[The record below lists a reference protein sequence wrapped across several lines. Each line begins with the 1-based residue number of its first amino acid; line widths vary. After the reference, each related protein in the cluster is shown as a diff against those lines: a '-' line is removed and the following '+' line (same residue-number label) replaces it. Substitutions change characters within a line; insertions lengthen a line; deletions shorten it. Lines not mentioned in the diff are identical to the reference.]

1 MRRGTR
7 PDIFLVS
14 NEETLA
20 AVARRLEDEPVVALD
35 IESNG
40 MHAYKA
46 TLCVLQLAA
55 KGSVVIVDP
64 LATKLDALGPLLASE
79 RTTKLV
85 HDVSFDA
92 RILAEAGLTL
102 ANVRDTSVAARMLG
116 RAATGLGSLLSSELG
131 IDVDKKM
138 QHHDWALRPLDR
150 EALSYLGNDVVHLDA
165 LANRLF
171 AEAEERGIAAEI
183 DEETRYRL
191 AQSITAAGSD
201 DPRPPYVRLKGID
214 KLPEA
219 DLAVLRHVAQ
229 VREDK
234 ARALDVPPYKVL
246 APDVLVAIARAKPRT
261 AAELAKVRGATQ
273 GRRAASIEGALL
285 DAIAKGIDD
294 PHVPEGDRVFLERP
308 RLPSGLARQRRARE
322 QRLTKWR
329 REEAHKRGVDE
340 QVVLPGHCLQDLAD
354 LDQPTLEDVAK
365 VPGLGAFR
373 VTRDGDALVAAL
385 AIPGAGEPPGEP
397 SAEPSGE
404 PPL

>member
-1 MRRGTR
+1 MARGGK
-7 PDIFLVS
+7 PDIFLVT
-14 NEETLA
+14 NEDTLRT
-20 AVARRLEDEPVVALD
+20 VARRLEDEPRVALD

-79 RTTKLV
+79 KTTKLV

-102 ANVRDTSVAARMLG
+102 ANVKDTSVAARMLA
-116 RAATGLGSLLSSELG
+116 RTATGLGSLLSAELG

-150 EALSYLGNDVVHLDA
+150 VALSYLGNDVVHLEA
-165 LANRLF
+165 LADRLF
-171 AEAEERGIAAEI
+171 AEVETRGIAAEV

-191 AQSITAAGSD
+191 AQSIAAAGSE
-201 DPRPPYVRLKGID
+201 DPRPPNLRLKGID

-219 DLAVLRHVAQ
+219 DLAVLRHVAR
-229 VREDK
+229 VREEK
-234 ARALDVPPYKVL
+234 ASALDVPPYKVL
-246 APDVLVAIARAKPRT
+246 APDVLVAIAQAKPRT
-261 AAELAKVRGATQ
+261 AADLARIKGATQ
-273 GRRAASIEGALL
+273 GRRAASLEAALL
-285 DAIAKGIDD
+285 EAVAAGVLEPRI
-294 PHVPEGDRVFLERP
+294 PEEDRVHLERP

-322 QRLTKWR
+322 QRLSKWR
-329 REEAHKRGVDE
+329 REEAARRGVDE

-354 LDQPTLEDVAK
+354 LDQPSLDDIAT

-373 VTRDGDALVAAL
+373 VERDGAALVATL
-385 AIPGAGEPPGEP
+385 AAP
-397 SAEPSGE
+397 SSAAEPE
-404 PPL
+404 T

>member
-1 MRRGTR
+1 MGRGGK
-7 PDIFLVS
+7 PDIFLVA
-14 NEETLA
+14 NEETLRT
-20 AVARRLEDEPVVALD
+20 VARRLAEEPVVALD

-64 LATKLDALGPLLASE
+64 LSTKLDALGPLLASTM
-79 RTTKLV
+79 TTKLV

-92 RILAEAGLTL
+92 RILAESGLTL
-102 ANVRDTSVAARMLG
+102 ANVKDTSVAARMLA
-116 RAATGLGSLLSSELG
+116 RSATGLGSLLSSELG

-138 QHHDWALRPLDR
+138 QHHDWAQRPLDR
-150 EALSYLGNDVVHLDA
+150 VALAYLGNDVVHLDA
-165 LANRLF
+165 LADRLF
-171 AEAEERGIAAEI
+171 AEVESRGISAEV

-191 AQSITAAGSD
+191 AQSIAAAGEE
-201 DPRPPYVRLKGID
+201 DPRPPYTRLKGID

-219 DLAVLRHVAQ
+219 DLAVLRHIAR

-246 APDVLVAIARAKPRT
+246 APDVLLAIAQTKPRSS
-261 AAELAKVRGATQ
+261 AELARIKGAAQ
-273 GRRAASIEGALL
+273 GRRAASIEGELL
-285 DAIAKGIDD
+285 RAISAGVDD
-294 PHVPEGDRVFLERP
+294 PHIPDEDRVHLERP

-322 QRLTKWR
+322 QRLSKWR
-329 REEAHKRGVDE
+329 RDEAQRRGVDE

-354 LDQPTLEDVAK
+354 LDGPTLEDVAK

-373 VTRDGDALVAAL
+373 VERDGAALVAAL
-385 AIPGAGEPPGEP
+385 AIPSAPEPPT
-397 SAEPSGE
+397 
-404 PPL
+404 

>member
-1 MRRGTR
+1 VARGAK
-7 PDIFLVS
+7 PDIFLVA
-14 NEETLA
+14 NEDTLRT
-20 AVARRLEDEPVVALD
+20 VARRLEEEPRVALD

-79 RTTKLV
+79 KTTKLV

-102 ANVRDTSVAARMLG
+102 ANVMDTSVAARMLA
-116 RAATGLGSLLSSELG
+116 RSATGLGSLLSSELG

-138 QHHDWALRPLDR
+138 QHHDWAQRPLDR
-150 EALSYLGNDVVHLDA
+150 AALTYLGNDVVHLDA
-165 LANRLF
+165 LADRLF
-171 AEAEERGIAAEI
+171 AEVESRGIAAEV

-191 AQSITAAGSD
+191 AQSIAAAGSE

-219 DLAVLRHVAQ
+219 DLAVLRHIAL
-229 VREDK
+229 VREQK
-234 ARALDVPPYKVL
+234 AAALDVPPYKVL
-246 APDVLVAIARAKPRT
+246 APDVLLAIANAKPRT
-261 AAELAKVRGATQ
+261 AADLARIKGATQ
-273 GRRAASIEGALL
+273 GRRAASLEGELL
-285 DAIAKGIDD
+285 RAVAAGLDD
-294 PHVPEGDRVFLERP
+294 PHVPDSDRVHLERP
-308 RLPSGLARQRRARE
+308 RLPGSLARQRRARE
-322 QRLTKWR
+322 QRLSKWR
-329 REEAHKRGVDE
+329 REEAHRRGVDE

-354 LDQPTLEDVAK
+354 LDEPTLEDIAK

-373 VTRDGDALVAAL
+373 IERDGAALVAAL
-385 AIPGAGEPPGEP
+385 AIPTAPSEP
-397 SAEPSGE
+397 SP
-404 PPL
+404 

>member
-1 MRRGTR
+1 LAAPGCSRYVVDVARGGR

-14 NEETLA
+14 NEDTLRT
-20 AVARRLEDEPVVALD
+20 VARRLEEEAVVALD

-79 RTTKLV
+79 KTTKLV

-92 RILAEAGLTL
+92 RILAESGLTL
-102 ANVRDTSVAARMLG
+102 ANVKDTSVAARMLA
-116 RAATGLGSLLSSELG
+116 RSATGLGSLLSSELG

-138 QHHDWALRPLDR
+138 QHHDWAQRPLDR
-150 EALSYLGNDVVHLDA
+150 AALAYLGNDVVHLDA
-165 LANRLF
+165 LADRLF
-171 AEAEERGIAAEI
+171 AEVDAKGIAAEV

-191 AQSITAAGSD
+191 AQSIAAAGSE

-246 APDVLVAIARAKPRT
+246 APDVLVAIAQAKPRT
-261 AAELAKVRGATQ
+261 AAELAKIKGATQ
-273 GRRAASIEGALL
+273 GRRAASLEGEILRAVAAGV
-285 DAIAKGIDD
+285 DEPRI
-294 PHVPEGDRVFLERP
+294 PEGDRVHLERP
-308 RLPSGLARQRRARE
+308 RLPSRVARQRRARE
-322 QRLTKWR
+322 QRLSKWR
-329 REEAHKRGVDE
+329 RDEAQKRGVDE

-354 LDQPTLEDVAK
+354 LDQPTLDEIAQ
-365 VPGLGAFR
+365 VPGLGTFR
-373 VTRDGDALVAAL
+373 VERDGAALVATLAL
-385 AIPGAGEPPGEP
+385 P
-397 SAEPSGE
+397 SAAEPST
-404 PPL
+404 

>member
-1 MRRGTR
+1 VARGAK
-7 PDIFLVS
+7 PDIFLVA
-14 NEETLA
+14 NEDTLRT
-20 AVARRLEDEPVVALD
+20 VARRLEEEPRVALD

-79 RTTKLV
+79 KTTKLV

-102 ANVRDTSVAARMLG
+102 ANVMDTSVAARMLA
-116 RAATGLGSLLSSELG
+116 RSATGLGSLLSSELG

-138 QHHDWALRPLDR
+138 QHHDWAQRPLDR
-150 EALSYLGNDVVHLDA
+150 AALTYLGNDVVHLDA
-165 LANRLF
+165 LADRLF
-171 AEAEERGIAAEI
+171 AEVESRGIAAEV

-191 AQSITAAGSD
+191 AQSIAAAGSE

-219 DLAVLRHVAQ
+219 DLAVLRHIAL
-229 VREDK
+229 VREQK
-234 ARALDVPPYKVL
+234 AAALDVPPYKVL
-246 APDVLVAIARAKPRT
+246 APDVLLAIANAKPRT
-261 AAELAKVRGATQ
+261 AADLARIKGATQ
-273 GRRAASIEGALL
+273 GRRAASLEGELL
-285 DAIAKGIDD
+285 RAVAAGLDD
-294 PHVPEGDRVFLERP
+294 PHVPESDRVHLERP
-308 RLPSGLARQRRARE
+308 RLPGSLARQRRARE
-322 QRLTKWR
+322 QRLSKWR
-329 REEAHKRGVDE
+329 REEAHRRGVDE

-354 LDQPTLEDVAK
+354 LDEPTLEDIAK

-373 VTRDGDALVAAL
+373 IERDGAALVAAL
-385 AIPGAGEPPGEP
+385 AIPTAPSEP
-397 SAEPSGE
+397 SP
-404 PPL
+404 